1 LCGAHGEQ
9 HRGLPAYR
17 AGAEVQGQVY
27 GYALVEAIGK
37 FKQASGGRK
46 PEHRGPE
53 LPAIF
58 KLNCRGNGS
67 PQIDARGTDFSSGVG
82 EIGHYE
88 FNYATRREIT
98 HITKAGA

>member
-1 LCGAHGEQ
+1 
-9 HRGLPAYR
+9 
-17 AGAEVQGQVY
+17 
-27 GYALVEAIGK
+27 
-37 FKQASGGRK
+37 
-46 PEHRGPE
+46 
-53 LPAIF
+53 
-58 KLNCRGNGS
+58 LNCRGNGS